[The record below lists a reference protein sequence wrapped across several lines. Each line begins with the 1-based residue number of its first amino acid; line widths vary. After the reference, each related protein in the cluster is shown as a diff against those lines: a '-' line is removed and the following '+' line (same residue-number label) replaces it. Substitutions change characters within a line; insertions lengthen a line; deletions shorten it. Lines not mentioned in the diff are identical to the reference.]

1 MGRVAEGSYVPG
13 QLYRPAA
20 PSHGC
25 GPLDE
30 FGRCSSRFHSGS
42 CYETSRQEAAVG
54 SAESVEAWNRALL
67 RNQAI
72 KADLDEETAFL
83 GDPGPGPASDA
94 LMRELGLS

>member
-1 MGRVAEGSYVPG
+1 MGRIAEGSYVPG
-13 QLYRPAA
+13 VAYRPPE

-72 KADLDEETAFL
+72 RQDLDEVTGAL
-83 GDPGPGPASDA
+83 DDPGPGPASGA
-94 LMRELGLS
+94 LMRELGLG